1 MLADQ
6 ARYDEDGDNASSDGG
21 FAGSGDVVLTEE
33 NADQFINYINSINRG
48 Q

>member
-6 ARYDEDGDNASSDGG
+6 ARYDEEDASSNDGG
-21 FAGSGDVVLTEE
+21 FAGDGDMVLTED
-33 NADQFINYINSINRG
+33 NADQFINYINNINRG

>member
-6 ARYDEDGDNASSDGG
+6 ARYDEEEENSNEGG
-21 FAGSGDVVLTEE
+21 FAGSGDVVLTED

>member
-6 ARYDEDGDNASSDGG
+6 ARYDEEDGNSSDGG

-48 Q
+48 

>member
-6 ARYDEDGDNASSDGG
+6 ARFDDDDQDNETFGGDGD
-21 FAGSGDVVLTEE
+21 VTLTED
-33 NADQFINYINSINRG
+33 NADQFINYINNISRG

>member
-6 ARYDEDGDNASSDGG
+6 ARYDEEEESSNEGG
-21 FAGSGDVVLTEE
+21 FAGSGDVVLTED